1 MTEAVQTA
9 PIAVL
14 GATGQQGSAT
24 VDALL
29 DRGLPV
35 RAITRNVDS
44 AAARAL
50 TKRDVAVVAADLET
64 PESIRVAFEG
74 AAAAFAMTSFTAS
87 RGAEGEISHGRAILD
102 AAQGAGLP
110 FLVYSSVGGA
120 ERNTGI
126 PHFESKRRIEEFLI
140 GSVPVNVIRPTFFME
155 NLSGVIAR
163 DGAELLVRI
172 PMPGDV
178 PLQMISV
185 RDIGKVAA
193 ALLTRREPDTAPVEI
208 AGDEVTGERIAQ
220 LVGQRF
226 GAAATFVQVPL
237 DVLGSNDDA
246 KRMFRWF
253 ATPPS
258 YRADFARTRS
268 LVPDVEN
275 LPRWLARQPD
285 FG

>member
-1 MTEAVQTA
+1 VNDDLTA

-24 VDALL
+24 VAALL
-29 DRGLPV
+29 DHGLPV

-50 TKRDVAVVAADLET
+50 TKRDVAVVAADLDT
-64 PESIRVAFEG
+64 PESVRVAFAG
-74 AAAAFAMTSFTAS
+74 AAAAFAMTSFTAL
-87 RGAEGEISHGRAILD
+87 RGPEGEISHGRTILD

-155 NLSGVIAR
+155 NLPGTIAR
-163 DGAELLVRI
+163 DGAELIVRM
-172 PMPGDV
+172 PLPGDV

-185 RDIGKVAA
+185 QDIGKAA
-193 ALLTRREPDTAPVEI
+193 ATLLTQGKPDTAPVEI

-220 LVGQRF
+220 LLAQRF
-226 GAAATFVQVPL
+226 GAAVTYVQVPL
-237 DVLGSNDDA
+237 DVLGSNDDV
-246 KRMFRWF
+246 KSMFRWF

-258 YRADFARTRS
+258 FRADFDRTRS

>member
-1 MTEAVQTA
+1 MSPTDLTA

-74 AAAAFAMTSFTAS
+74 AAAVFAMTSFTAP

-140 GSVPVNVIRPTFFME
+140 GSVPVNFIRPTFFME
-155 NLSGVIAR
+155 NLPGVIAH
-163 DGAELLVRI
+163 DGAELLVRM

-185 RDIGKVAA
+185 QDIGKAAA

-220 LVGQRF
+220 LVAQRF

-237 DVLGSNDDA
+237 DVLGSNDDV
-246 KRMFRWF
+246 KSMFRWF

-258 YRADFARTRS
+258 FRADFARTRS

>member
-1 MTEAVQTA
+1 MSPTDLTA

-74 AAAAFAMTSFTAS
+74 AAAAFAMTSFTAP
-87 RGAEGEISHGRAILD
+87 RGTEGEISHGRAILD

-140 GSVPVNVIRPTFFME
+140 GSVPVNFIRPTFFME
-155 NLSGVIAR
+155 NLPGVIAD
-163 DGAELLVRI
+163 DGAELLVRM

-185 RDIGKVAA
+185 QDIGKAAA

-220 LVGQRF
+220 LVAQRF

-237 DVLGSNDDA
+237 DVLGSNDDV
-246 KRMFRWF
+246 KSMFRWF

-258 YRADFARTRS
+258 FRADFARTRS